1 MTLVEGSENN
11 LLLDVKD
18 LKMYFPIE
26 RGFFRSKLVG
36 YVRAVDWVTVY
47 IREGETLVLVG
58 ESGCGKTTLL
68 HVIAGISRPTE
79 GKVRIDDFDLT
90 LMTEPEV
97 DRFRAERIGYVFQ
110 TFNLLS
116 GFTALENV
124 LLAMRFARGRPD
136 KARARRLL
144 DRVGLSHRLTH
155 RPTML
160 SVGEQQR
167 VAVARAL
174 VKRPALILAD
184 EPTGQLDTLTGA
196 GIVALLKEIAT
207 QTGVTVV
214 VASHDPNVHQAA
226 DWIYELKDGQLVG
239 KIRGGDN
246 EENKDQVFRPPQARK
261 AASAPPE

>member
-1 MTLVEGSENN
+1 MA
-11 LLLDVKD
+11 DHD
-18 LKMYFPIE
+18 I
-26 RGFFRSKLVG
+26 
-36 YVRAVDWVTVY
+36 
-47 IREGETLVLVG
+47 LVLKNLKKSYRQPDGTELRILDIPTYRVSPGEQVVLIG

-90 LMTEPEV
+90 LMSEAEV

-110 TFNLLS
+110 TFNLLP

-136 KARARRLL
+136 KARAKRLL

-174 VKRPALILAD
+174 ANRPKLLLAD
-184 EPTGQLDTLTGA
+184 EPTANVDAGNQQSILDLIRETCREEN
-196 GIVALLKEIAT
+196 VALML
-207 QTGVTVV
+207 VTHSGE
-214 VASHDPNVHQAA
+214 VANQFTRVDR
-226 DWIYELKDGQLVG
+226 L
-239 KIRGGDN
+239 N
-246 EENKDQVFRPPQARK
+246 EFNLAI
-261 AASAPPE
+261 SG